1 MGVTPLGALAGT
13 RGGAGGVAP
22 GDTWGHDGLV
32 AVTPGGVGNA
42 CLSGTGVS
50 VSRHHLSG
58 LYCPWLAGA
67 PGRPGRAATATLM
80 GIGNHHRRHGLPAA
94 HPGGPHAA
102 HGSGVGHSRFSPGVW
117 ASGATTGDVGS
128 GGALSAS
135 FGGSGRDAV
144 CRVAH
149 GPHPEPVPGYETFI
163 ASGCAVG
170 GAGTAATDA
179 GSAHH
184 LDAARRVADD
194 GARGGGGSGARYE
207 CGDSAARRTTHRGA
221 GGCPWT
227 RLPLWK
233 GSVKWLTWLPDP

>member
-1 MGVTPLGALAGT
+1 MGVTDLGVLAGT

-22 GDTWGHDGLV
+22 GDTWGHDGPV
-32 AVTPGGVGNA
+32 AVTSGGVGNA

-50 VSRHHLSG
+50 VSRHHISG
-58 LYCPWLAGA
+58 LYRPWLAGA
-67 PGRPGRAATATLM
+67 PGRPGRATTATLM
-80 GIGNHHRRHGLPAA
+80 GIGSPNRRHGLPAA

-135 FGGSGRDAV
+135 SGGSGRNAM

-163 ASGCAVG
+163 ASSCAVG
-170 GAGTAATDA
+170 RAGTAATDA

-194 GARGGGGSGARYE
+194 GARGRGGRGARYE
-207 CGDSAARRTTHRGA
+207 SGDSAARRTTHRCA
-221 GGCPWT
+221 GGRPWT
-227 RLPLWK
+227 GLPIWK
-233 GSVKWLTWLPDP
+233 GSVKLLTWLPDP